1 MGHVAALKTG
11 CMTDEFGAVLSLMFS
26 ASRYLAVL
34 QWALSVPV
42 LLWIANRRHHSL
54 SGAVNNKT
62 RVLWFTRHPMCDSVK
77 NNGQWCEKGSEGFDV
92 KRLRVPLEK
101 SFKWTLPEEEPRS
114 WRRTTGFF
122 GVFLGGWWFCCS
134 FLESSFYRAYS
145 KREY

>member
-1 MGHVAALKTG
+1 MEHVAALKTG

-42 LLWIANRRHHSL
+42 LLGIANRRHHSL
-54 SGAVNNKT
+54 SGAINNKT
-62 RVLWFTRHPMCDSVK
+62 RVLWFARHPMCDSVK
-77 NNGQWCEKGSEGFDV
+77 NNGQWCEKVLIRSLSEGFDM

-114 WRRTTGFF
+114 WRCTTGCFWEVNGSVVVSWRVYF
-122 GVFLGGWWFCCS
+122 LQSVF
-134 FLESSFYRAYS
+134 
-145 KREY
+145 